1 MGFMMVL
8 VNIGVALF
16 VFSVLPHVKG
26 ADDEILPAIIKGS
39 LLGANITL
47 TETPELL
54 ATVKEFPA
62 FWFVATM
69 DGHQTTFGEIPDEY
83 RALLPA
89 LKNIMYADIRADE
102 NSRYTA
108 TTTDI
113 ETGAGKVR
121 LFYGGR
127 SEAGSLVLNMIWYL
141 KVIYIPF
148 TVVPLLVVFIVIPI
162 IVRKALSG
170 IKATTAKAATI
181 DATTLGVRLPS
192 AGVVDEIKPLVT
204 AINLA
209 LTRIDEDVARRAR
222 FLADAAHELKTPIA
236 ILQTRLE
243 VFSPGDDKTRLL
255 LDVARLGATAE
266 QLLDIQRFA
275 SIQSWEVV
283 DVVSLCETVAADLAP
298 LAIAGGY
305 ELEFETEVSSFTITG
320 DYSSLER
327 AVTNLVRNAIE
338 HSGGHGRIRIEVSK
352 NGVIEVSDEGQGIP
366 VEEREKVFEPFYRV
380 KPKPTGAGLGLSL
393 VRQIAKTHCG
403 HVTLLDC
410 RHGTRFRLTLGSAH

>member
-1 MGFMMVL
+1 
-8 VNIGVALF
+8 
-16 VFSVLPHVKG
+16 
-26 ADDEILPAIIKGS
+26 
-39 LLGANITL
+39 
-47 TETPELL
+47 
-54 ATVKEFPA
+54 
-62 FWFVATM
+62 
-69 DGHQTTFGEIPDEY
+69 
-83 RALLPA
+83 
-89 LKNIMYADIRADE
+89 
-102 NSRYTA
+102 
-108 TTTDI
+108 
-113 ETGAGKVR
+113 
-121 LFYGGR
+121 
-127 SEAGSLVLNMIWYL
+127 
-141 KVIYIPF
+141 
-148 TVVPLLVVFIVIPI
+148 VFIVIPI